1 MARTLWCH
9 WCNAQQEACRVKAI
23 DPFLLLSAFFPPAQ
37 HLSLFGMV
45 TQHFSSLYLL
55 NSIKHKEKLRHI
67 SMSAFWAFPQLK
79 NALMV
84 LKELID

>member
-23 DPFLLLSAFFPPAQ
+23 DPFLLLSAFPPQ
-37 HLSLFGMV
+37 HLSLLGMV
-45 TQHFSSLYLL
+45 AQHFSSLYLL

-67 SMSAFWAFPQLK
+67 SSLGISSAKKCPYGA
-79 NALMV
+79 
-84 LKELID
+84 